1 MSMTRWEPFE
11 SIAPL
16 REAVNQWFEEGLLRP
31 MRYGMLGRF
40 FPVDVY
46 ESEKAFIV
54 EAVLPGVKPED
65 VKVSAIRDTLTIH
78 ATMKPAPA
86 GKPEKS
92 GAYLQRERYMG
103 EMTRT
108 IELPTSIEPDKVTA
122 TYMHGVLTLQVPKVA
137 AAEPAAIPIKVTEAP
152 VTH

>member
-1 MSMTRWEPFE
+1 MAMTRWEPFE

-31 MRYGMLGRF
+31 MRFSMLGRY

-46 ESEKAFIV
+46 ETEKAFIV

-78 ATMKPAPA
+78 ATMKPAPVT
-86 GKPEKS
+86 KPEKP
-92 GAYLQRERYMG
+92 GTYLQRERYSG

-108 IELPTSIEPDKVTA
+108 IQLPTSIEPDKVTA
-122 TYMHGVLTLQVPKVA
+122 TYTHGVLTLQVPKVA
-137 AAEPAAIPIKVTEAP
+137 AAEPAAIPIKVTETA